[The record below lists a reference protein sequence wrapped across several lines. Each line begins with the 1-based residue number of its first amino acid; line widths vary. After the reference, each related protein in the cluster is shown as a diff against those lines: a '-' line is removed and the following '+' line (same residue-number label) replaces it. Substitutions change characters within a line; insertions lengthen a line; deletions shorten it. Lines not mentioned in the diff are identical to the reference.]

1 MTESNSKKLYC
12 TWHPDRETY
21 LRCNRCDKPMCID
34 CAVKTPTGYRCKE
47 CVRGQQKIFETAI
60 TQDYVFGI
68 LIALA
73 LGYIGGLL
81 ATRISF
87 FVIFL
92 APFAGGIIAEAV
104 RFVVRRRR
112 SKLIPIVAVV
122 ATLLGGLFVP
132 AANMIFA
139 LLNYYVD
146 AGSGLMG
153 LLWPAVYAILAAS
166 TVYYRLK
173 GIRI

>member
-1 MTESNSKKLYC
+1 MTESNNKKLYC

-68 LIALA
+68 LIALV

-87 FVIFL
+87 FVIFV

-104 RFVVRRRR
+104 RKVIQRRR
-112 SKLIPIVAVV
+112 SKRLFQAVTAAAV
-122 ATLLGGLFVP
+122 LGGLIS
-132 AANMIFA
+132 AAP
-139 LLNYYVD
+139 LL
-146 AGSGLMG
+146 LG
-153 LLWPAVYAILAAS
+153 LLFGSINLFGIIWMSVYLVLMTSAL
-166 TVYYRLK
+166 YYRLA
-173 GIRI
+173 GIQIR

>member
-1 MTESNSKKLYC
+1 MTDTVDNKLYC

-21 LRCNRCDKPMCID
+21 LRCNRCERPMCIE

-60 TQDYVFGI
+60 TQDYIFGI
-68 LIALA
+68 LIAVV

-104 RFVVRRRR
+104 RKVIQRRR
-112 SKLIPIVAVV
+112 SKKLFQAVTASAV
-122 ATLLGGLFVP
+122 IGALVSAMPLLLGLLF
-132 AANMIFA
+132 
-139 LLNYYVD
+139 
-146 AGSGLMG
+146 GSINLFGIIWISVYIVLMT
-153 LLWPAVYAILAAS
+153 S
-166 TVYYRLK
+166 TLYYRLA
-173 GIRI
+173 GIQIR

>member
-1 MTESNSKKLYC
+1 MTESNGNQIYC

-21 LRCNRCDKPMCID
+21 LRCNRCEKPMCVD

-60 TQDYVFGI
+60 YQDFIYGI

-73 LGYIGGLL
+73 LGYIGGLIS
-81 ATRISF
+81 TRIGF

-104 RFVVRRRR
+104 RKVIQRRR
-112 SKLIPIVAVV
+112 SKKLFQAVTAAAVV
-122 ATLLGGLFVP
+122 GALFSASPLLL
-132 AANMIFA
+132 A
-139 LLNYYVD
+139 LLFGSVNLFGIIWMLVYVV
-146 AGSGLMG
+146 LMTSA
-153 LLWPAVYAILAAS
+153 L
-166 TVYYRLK
+166 YYRLA
-173 GIRI
+173 GIQIR

>member
-1 MTESNSKKLYC
+1 MSESSNNKLYC

-21 LRCNRCDKPMCID
+21 LRCNRCEKPMCID

-60 TQDYVFGI
+60 TQDYVLGI
-68 LIALA
+68 VIALA

-104 RFVVRRRR
+104 RKVIQRRR
-112 SKLIPIVAVV
+112 SKKLFQAITAAAV
-122 ATLLGGLFVP
+122 LGGLISASP
-132 AANMIFA
+132 
-139 LLNYYVD
+139 LL
-146 AGSGLMG
+146 LG
-153 LLWPAVYAILAAS
+153 LLFGSINLFGIIWMSVYLVLMTS
-166 TVYYRLK
+166 TLYYRLA
-173 GIRI
+173 GIQIR